1 MEAKMDA
8 LISLLKMLILVLF
21 VVRIVVIMYVLKEE
35 LEKKYK
41 IKINYRLAGIVD
53 RGLRISFLVS
63 GTIHLIDYLDSKEIE
78 LPR

>member
-21 VVRIVVIMYVLKEE
+21 VVRIVVIIYVLKEE

-41 IKINYRLAGIVD
+41 IKINYRTCWYSRQRAADKLFGKWD
-53 RGLRISFLVS
+53 DSFN
-63 GTIHLIDYLDSKEIE
+63 
-78 LPR
+78 